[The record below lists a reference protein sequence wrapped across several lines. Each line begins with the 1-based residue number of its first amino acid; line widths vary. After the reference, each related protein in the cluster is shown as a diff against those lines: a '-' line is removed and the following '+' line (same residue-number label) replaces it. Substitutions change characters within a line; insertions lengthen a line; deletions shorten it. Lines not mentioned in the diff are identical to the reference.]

1 MISSC
6 DDRLYVK
13 HICSGI
19 IKEDPPTI
27 PIIILPIK
35 TVPIQLVVEPRAYNS
50 THLIIF
56 TMHQTIRIDLKSY
69 RLKKKTN
76 KWLHAKAL

>member
-27 PIIILPIK
+27 PIIILPMK
-35 TVPIQLVVEPRAYNS
+35 TVPIQLVVEPRAYNAYTANNIHDAPNKVIS
-50 THLIIF
+50 F
-56 TMHQTIRIDLKSY
+56 EE
-69 RLKKKTN
+69 KTKIN
-76 KWLHAKAL
+76 GCAKACTIWA

>member
-1 MISSC
+1 MMLSSC

-19 IKEDPPTI
+19 IGEDPPTI

-35 TVPIQLVVEPRAYNS
+35 TVPIQLVVEPRVYNI
-50 THLIIF
+50 TDPIIF
-56 TMHQTIRIDLKSY
+56 LSLIHI
-69 RLKKKTN
+69 
-76 KWLHAKAL
+76 